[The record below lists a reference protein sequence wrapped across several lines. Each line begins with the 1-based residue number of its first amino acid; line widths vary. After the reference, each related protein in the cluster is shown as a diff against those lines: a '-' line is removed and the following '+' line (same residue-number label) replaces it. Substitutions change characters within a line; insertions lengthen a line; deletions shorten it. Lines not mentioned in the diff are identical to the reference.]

1 MQFKP
6 VNAKSYYETLPPADN
21 ACGDIWTGLPGMGLF
36 RGESICG
43 IVVSPACDVSNFKT
57 ETITYLPIVP
67 VRSYFSTI
75 GYLPLARREINERSR
90 SAAFDSEITWPE
102 PGYLPPRSEELDRA
116 LLLIERRLEGAK
128 VSKQE
133 AEHLPRAA
141 AGIRIAKACADFR
154 LGEALLADVATLY
167 GTKWLDIRKQIISN
181 AFRPDLHF
189 LPRDR
194 DNDSDGSPLLPHS
207 LVLFRYPMTIPA
219 EFLWAAQNHHP
230 DQWGAFVQQNAMTS
244 SLARQFSNVPPLKC
258 LSLKSAFLA
267 DLLGRFTTLFS
278 RVGSPDFSSAA
289 IEKISGELHND

>member
-1 MQFKP
+1 
-6 VNAKSYYETLPPADN
+6 
-21 ACGDIWTGLPGMGLF
+21 MGLF
-36 RGESICG
+36 RGENIRG

-57 ETITYLPIVP
+57 ETITYLPIIP

-75 GYLPLARREINERSR
+75 GYLPLARREITERLR
-90 SAAFDSEITWPE
+90 SAAFDAEIIWPE
-102 PGYLPPRSEELDRA
+102 PGYLPPRLEELDRA
-116 LLLIERRLEGAK
+116 LLLIERRLGRPK

-141 AGIRIAKACADFR
+141 AGIRITRACADFR
-154 LGEALLADVATLY
+154 LEEAPLADIATLY
-167 GTKWLDIRKQIISN
+167 GSKWLDFRKQIISN
-181 AFRPDLHF
+181 SFRPDLHF

-194 DNDSDGSPLLPHS
+194 DDDIGGSPFLPHS

-230 DQWGAFVQQNAMTS
+230 DQWGTFIQQNAMTS
-244 SLARQFSNVPPLKC
+244 SLVMQFSSVPPLKC

-289 IEKISGELHND
+289 LERISGELHND